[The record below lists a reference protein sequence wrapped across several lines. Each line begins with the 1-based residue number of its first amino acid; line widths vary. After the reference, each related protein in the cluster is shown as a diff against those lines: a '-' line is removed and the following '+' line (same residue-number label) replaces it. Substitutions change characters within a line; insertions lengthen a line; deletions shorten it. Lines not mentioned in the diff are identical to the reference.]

1 MSVSY
6 LVQVN
11 LSKYGIPIEEER
23 LSGQD

>member
-6 LVQVN
+6 LVHVN